1 MKLSAVWTGA
11 RPSGKTE
18 GGARLARSRTR
29 RPGTRGRGRPALRCV
44 REDVRGRSGG
54 RGRTG
59 RGRVPSSSP
68 MLAAAPLLAAGIIKE
83 RPLCGSALPLAHRGT

>member
-1 MKLSAVWTGA
+1 M
-11 RPSGKTE
+11 
-18 GGARLARSRTR
+18 
-29 RPGTRGRGRPALRCV
+29 

-68 MLAAAPLLAAGIIKE
+68 MLAAASLLAAGILKE
-83 RPLCGSALPLAHRGT
+83 RPLRGSALPLAHRGTQSKHFSPPEFIFCGNVERPPAFRS